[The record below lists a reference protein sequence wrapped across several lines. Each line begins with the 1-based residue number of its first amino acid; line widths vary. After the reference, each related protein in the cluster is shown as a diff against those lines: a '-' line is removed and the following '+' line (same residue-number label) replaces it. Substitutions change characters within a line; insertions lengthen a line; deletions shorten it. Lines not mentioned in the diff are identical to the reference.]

1 MTVDGIV
8 KQYVCIA
15 SDGIAASTHRGD
27 HIGPRRDAYPVG
39 ATLCGRPYGMNVRYA
54 FADLRRSSRK
64 RYCRG
69 VGARPLRFA
78 LGRPVSPA
86 EHCVRNIARGTSPPE
101 HCVHRPRNIAC
112 IAPGTLRASPAEH
125 CVHRPRNIACIARGT
140 LRAGET
146 GSRPYGN
153 IVRFASI
160 ILHALM
166 HLH

>member
-86 EHCVRNIARGTSPPE
+86 EHCV
-101 HCVHRPRNIAC
+101 
-112 IAPGTLRASPAEH
+112 
-125 CVHRPRNIACIARGT
+125 HRPRNIACIARGT
-140 LRAGET
+140 LRAEHSAHHHYVRARQGLAPT
-146 GSRPYGN
+146 GLTFDPPLPPLFNHHRTATINADDLTGHPGA
-153 IVRFASI
+153 VG
-160 ILHALM
+160 
-166 HLH
+166 